1 MLFSILIANYNNGQ
15 YFKNCY
21 DSIIS
26 QTYIDWEVIIVD
38 DGSTDNSIEIIEQLI
53 SNNSKFKL
61 YQNEK
66 NYGCGYTK
74 RKSIDLANG
83 EICGFL
89 DPDDMLEPNAL
100 EEMVL
105 AHKQN
110 PYASLIYSNNI
121 LLNED
126 LSKNFQPAEKKNQVQ
141 NGDLKFINSNGE
153 IGHFSTFKRKMYSN
167 TSGISAYLKRAVDQD
182 LYLKLYEQGYVVFLD
197 KFLYKYRIHNKGIS
211 TLENK
216 KLARYWY
223 WVVIM
228 ETSKRR
234 SIDFENEF
242 AESFLLPDECWITRQ
257 EANKNPFRI
266 FKKLFQTIIN
276 KMKK

>member
-53 SNNSKFKL
+53 SNNTKFKL

-74 RKSIDLANG
+74 KKCVELSNG
-83 EICGFL
+83 ELCGFL

>member
-74 RKSIDLANG
+74 KKCVELSNG
-83 EICGFL
+83 ELCGFL

>member
-74 RKSIDLANG
+74 KKCVELSNG
-83 EICGFL
+83 ELCGFL

-257 EANKNPFRI
+257 EASKNPFRI